1 MRISLRLGI
10 AAMLCLVASGWS
22 VPTTAKDKVQQ
33 KDIPI
38 VKNGRQVIAKT
49 DDEQVHG
56 PARCCYWTS
65 QRKAQVN

>member
-38 VKNGRQVIAKT
+38 VKTVDKSSPKLMMNKSTAPRDAATGQASG
-49 DDEQVHG
+49 E
-56 PARCCYWTS
+56 
-65 QRKAQVN
+65 RK